1 MEGFQVDKVD
11 TIVREITV
19 SSPIDRVWSAL
30 TVADQI
36 AQWFGDS
43 AEIDLRPG
51 GSFKMGWSEHDSVT
65 QGVVEQVDYPNTFSY
80 RWKAGST
87 EDGTMWTTKV
97 TFTLEEADGMT
108 TVKVVESGF
117 SELPDELYVRTMR
130 DNSSGWTTELADL
143 ERHLEGATAL

>member
-1 MEGFQVDKVD
+1 MDKVD

-51 GSFKMGWSEHDSVT
+51 GSFKMGWSEYDSVT
-65 QGVVEQVDYPNTFSY
+65 QGVVEVVDYPTTFSY
-80 RWKAGST
+80 RWDAGST

-130 DNSSGWTTELADL
+130 DNSSGWTAEMADL

>member
-1 MEGFQVDKVD
+1 MDKVD

-51 GSFKMGWSEHDSVT
+51 GSFKMGWSEYDSVT
-65 QGVVEQVDYPNTFSY
+65 RGVVEQVDYPNTFSY
-80 RWKAGST
+80 RWEAGST
-87 EDGTMWTTKV
+87 EDETMWTTKV
-97 TFTLEEADGMT
+97 TFTLEEANGMT

-130 DNSSGWTTELADL
+130 ANSSGWTAEMADL

>member
-1 MEGFQVDKVD
+1 MEKVD

-30 TVADQI
+30 TVADQL

-51 GSFKMGWSEHDSVT
+51 GSLKVGWSEYDSST
-65 QGVVEQVDYPNTFSY
+65 EGVVELVEYPTTFSY
-80 RWKAGST
+80 RWEAGST

-97 TFTLEEADGMT
+97 TFTLEEAEGMT
-108 TVKVVESGF
+108 TVKIVESGL
-117 SELPDELYVRTMR
+117 SELPDELYTRTMEE
-130 DNSSGWTTELADL
+130 NSSGWVAEMADL
-143 ERHLEGATAL
+143 QSHLEGAGAL